1 MIARVCAC
9 GVQCM
14 YGGIDVYM
22 VWHVYVCGVQCVKG
36 CINVRKYAMSQF
48 RTYIYGIPV

>member
-14 YGGIDVYM
+14 YDGIE
-22 VWHVYVCGVQCVKG
+22 VWHVYACGVQCVKG
-36 CINVRKYAMSQF
+36 CINVRTYAVSQF